1 MIVLIFV
8 IAVIVWLTHD
18 VHVHTN
24 DVRPLTMAQID
35 RLEDELIT
43 EAFNANISVELAD
56 GDEDD
61 LDEDDGIVENPKFD
75 IWCAEQGAHLRATC
89 TAEALAAFMRTG
101 KFPKNFKPT
110 RKAPAYFLTE
120 YVV

>member
-1 MIVLIFV
+1 MIAILFAVLVLI
-8 IAVIVWLTHD
+8 WLTHD

-43 EAFNANISVELAD
+43 EAFNANISAELD
-56 GDEDD
+56 
-61 LDEDDGIVENPKFD
+61 DEDDGIVENPKFD

-89 TAEALAAFMRTG
+89 SAEEVAAFVHTG
-101 KFPKNFKPT
+101 TFPKGFKHT